1 MSYIPAVELIY
12 RELARPTAATPM
24 PTTEEPKDR
33 ELTRGDVTEIIARR
47 HTATPEELQFIID
60 HRKELKLTEG
70 ERNQLAVDLTITMSQ
85 KARQLNGRREDEN
98 AIFIR
103 EILKLAKTPFG
114 LIQREW
120 FERRLQAGAE
130 AIARCRNHHPPRC
143 KCWAEERRILY
154 NAQDVCGEKS
164 PEGWAAMKL
173 YEALEELETSS
184 RPERASGAV

>member
-1 MSYIPAVELIY
+1 
-12 RELARPTAATPM
+12 M

-103 EILKLAKTPFG
+103 EILKLAETPFG
-114 LIQREW
+114 LIQRDW